1 MAVPNGGDA
10 AVRTLRRNGVDTVF
24 GIPASYTVE
33 IYDAILRQGG
43 IRSIVARNEQ
53 AAAFMADGYARRSG
67 RPGVVVVTGG
77 PGLGNTVT
85 GLQTAYADSSPVVV
99 IASDHNPPQRIA
111 QPLGLPHE
119 AFDQAALAEAT
130 GARVVRADDGASIGA
145 AVEETLR
152 ACRSGRPGPGVVLIS
167 RAALEAPESLPSAR
181 EVRPAAP
188 DPEHP
193 EVAAEELE
201 QVVRL
206 LSAASDPVLLVGA
219 GVVRAG
225 AQAELADLVRTT
237 GLPVVT
243 TVPAR
248 HTVDPATGWVGVM
261 NNDATRAILERADL
275 VIAVGTSFGI
285 ASTGHWMLRIGGSLV
300 HVDVD
305 PTSLGQHY
313 QPDLAIVA
321 DAGSFLASLTDLLNR
336 KGTGSVRPPTAKA
349 PTVSHPW
356 TDPIGSAL
364 PTHGVTICGDV
375 TMALRW
381 IPGDPSLG
389 PERRLMTPWNF
400 MTLGW
405 AYAAALGVQ
414 AAAPEDTV
422 LAVMGDGGALFT
434 LGELATAVEHDLPVC
449 LLVYN
454 NRSYGIIAE
463 VQDELCE
470 GRRFGIDLEQP
481 DFAAVARAFGIN
493 SSRADTPDELQDA
506 LRKHLAT
513 GEPSLVEARL
523 GIADLGVDS
532 VQGGE

>member
-10 AVRTLRRNGVDTVF
+10 VVRALRDNGVETVF

-99 IASDHNPPQRIA
+99 IASDHNPSQRVA
-111 QPLGLPHE
+111 RPLGLPHE
-119 AFDQAALAEAT
+119 AFDQAGLAEAT
-130 GARVVRADDGASIGA
+130 GARVVRADDGGSIGA

-152 ACRSGRPGPGVVLIS
+152 ASLSGRPGPGVVLIS
-167 RAALEAPESLPSAR
+167 RAALEAPESLPSSR
-181 EVRPAAP
+181 QVRPPAS
-188 DPEHP
+188 DPE
-193 EVAAEELE
+193 VTDEELDE
-201 QVVRL
+201 VVRL
-206 LSAASDPVLLVGA
+206 LSAATDPVLLVGA
-219 GVVRAG
+219 GVVRAE
-225 AQAELADLVRTT
+225 ARAELAGLVRST

-248 HTVDPATGWVGVM
+248 HTVDTATGWVGVM
-261 NNDATRAILERADL
+261 NNSTTRAIVEGADL

-285 ASTGHWMLRIGGSLV
+285 ASTKHWSLRIGGSLV
-300 HVDVD
+300 HVDID

-321 DAGSFLASLTDLLNR
+321 DAASFLASLTDSLNR
-336 KGTGSVRPPTAKA
+336 EGTASGCVPSAEPATS
-349 PTVSHPW
+349 SHPW

-364 PTHGVTICGDV
+364 PSQGTTICGDV

-414 AAAPEDTV
+414 AAAPDDTV

-463 VQDELCE
+463 AQDQICE

-481 DFAAVARAFGIN
+481 DFAAVARAFGMS
-493 SSRADTPDELQDA
+493 SSRADTPDELEAA
-506 LRKHLAT
+506 LREHLGT
-513 GEPSLVEARL
+513 GEPSLIEARL

-532 VQGGE
+532 VEGGE

>member
-1 MAVPNGGDA
+1 MVVPNGGDA
-10 AVRTLRRNGVDTVF
+10 VVRTLRRNGVDTVF

-67 RPGVVVVTGG
+67 QPGVVVVTGG
-77 PGLGNTVT
+77 PGFGNTVT

-99 IASDHNPPQRIA
+99 IASDHNPPQRRA

-119 AFDQAALAEAT
+119 AFDQEALAAAT
-130 GARVVRADDGASIGA
+130 GARVVRADEGGSIAA

-152 ACRSGRPGPGVVLIS
+152 DCRSGRPGPGVALIS
-167 RAALEAPESLPSAR
+167 RAALEAPESLPTTR
-181 EVRPAAP
+181 EVRPPAP
-188 DPEHP
+188 DH
-193 EVAAEELE
+193 EVPDEELE
-201 QVVRL
+201 EVVRL
-206 LSAASDPVLLVGA
+206 LSAATNPVLLVGA

-225 AQAELADLVRTT
+225 AQAEVADLVRIA

-243 TVPAR
+243 TGPAR

-261 NNDATRAILERADL
+261 NNDATRAIVEEADL
-275 VIAVGTSFGI
+275 IIAVGTSFGI
-285 ASTGHWMLRIGGSLV
+285 ASTGHWTLRIAGSLV
-300 HVDVD
+300 HVDID

-313 QPDLAIVA
+313 EPDVAIVA
-321 DAGSFLASLTDLLNR
+321 DARSFLASLTDSL
-336 KGTGSVRPPTAKA
+336 KGKRTGSGHLPRAEPA
-349 PTVSHPW
+349 TVSHPW

-364 PTHGVTICGDV
+364 PSRGVTICGDV

-414 AAAPEDTV
+414 AAAPDDTV

-463 VQDELCE
+463 IQDELCE

-481 DFAAVARAFGIN
+481 DFAAAARAFGVS
-493 SSRADTPDELQDA
+493 SSRADTPDELEAA
-506 LRKHLAT
+506 LRKHLGT

-523 GIADLGVDS
+523 GIADLGVES

>member
-1 MAVPNGGDA
+1 MVVPNGGDA
-10 AVRTLRRNGVDTVF
+10 VVRTLRDNGVDTVF

-99 IASDHNPPQRIA
+99 IASDHNPSQRKA

-119 AFDQAALAEAT
+119 AFDQAALAGAT
-130 GARVVRADDGASIGA
+130 GAGVVRADDGGSIAA
-145 AVEETLR
+145 AVEDTLR
-152 ACRSGRPGPGVVLIS
+152 ACRSGRPRPGVVLVS
-167 RAALEAPESLPSAR
+167 RAALEARESLPCPR
-181 EVRPAAP
+181 DVKPPTPA
-188 DPEHP
+188 P
-193 EVAAEELE
+193 EVPDEELE

-225 AQAELADLVRTT
+225 AEAELADLVRTT

-243 TVPAR
+243 TGPAR
-248 HTVDPATGWVGVM
+248 HTVDRATGWIGVM
-261 NNDATRAILERADL
+261 NNHDTRAVAERADL

-285 ASTGHWMLRIGGSLV
+285 ASTGHWTLRIGGSLV
-300 HVDVD
+300 HVDID
-305 PTSLGQHY
+305 PASLGQHY
-313 QPDLAIVA
+313 RPDLAIVA
-321 DAGSFLASLTDLLNR
+321 DAGAFLASLTDMLKR
-336 KGTGSVRPPTAKA
+336 EGTGADRLPTEEAA
-349 PTVSHPW
+349 TVSHPW
-356 TDPIGSAL
+356 TDPIGRAL
-364 PTHGVTICGDV
+364 PSRGVTVCGDV

-414 AAAPEDTV
+414 AAAPGDKV

-463 VQDELCE
+463 AQDQLCE

-481 DFAAVARAFGIN
+481 DFAAAARAFGMS
-493 SSRADTPDELQDA
+493 SSRADTPDELEAA
-506 LRKHLAT
+506 LGKHLVS
-513 GEPSLVEARL
+513 GEPSLIEARL

-532 VQGGE
+532 AEGRE

>member
-1 MAVPNGGDA
+1 MVVPNGGDA
-10 AVRTLRRNGVDTVF
+10 VVGALHRSGVDTVF

-33 IYDAILRQGG
+33 IYDAMLRRGG
-43 IRSIVARNEQ
+43 IRSVVARNEQ

-67 RPGVVVVTGG
+67 QPGVVVVTGG

-99 IASDHNPPQRIA
+99 IASDHNPDQRAA
-111 QPLGLPHE
+111 QPVGLPHE

-130 GARVVRADDGASIGA
+130 GAGVVRADDGGSIAA
-145 AVEETLR
+145 AVEETLQ

-167 RAALEAPESLPSAR
+167 RAALEAQASIPRSRDSKP
-181 EVRPAAP
+181 PASTP
-188 DPEHP
+188 GIPHEQLD
-193 EVAAEELE
+193 

-206 LSAASDPVLLVGA
+206 LSAATNPVLLVGS

-248 HTVDPATGWVGVM
+248 HTVDPASGWAGVM
-261 NNDATRAILERADL
+261 NNDTTRAILEQADL

-285 ASTGHWMLRIGGSLV
+285 ASTGHWTLRIDGSLV
-300 HVDVD
+300 HVDID

-321 DAGSFLASLTDLLNR
+321 DAGAFLASLTDSLNHKR
-336 KGTGSVRPPTAKA
+336 TGTRLRARA
-349 PTVSHPW
+349 EAATVSHPW
-356 TDPIGSAL
+356 TDPIARAL
-364 PTHGVTICGDV
+364 PSRAVTVCGDV

-414 AAAPEDTV
+414 AAAPDDTV

-449 LLVYN
+449 LLIYN

-463 VQDELCE
+463 AQDQLCE
-470 GRRFGIDLEQP
+470 GRRFGTDLEQP
-481 DFAAVARAFGIN
+481 DFAAVARAFGMS
-493 SSRADTPDELQDA
+493 SSRADTPDELEAA
-506 LRKHLAT
+506 LRKHLGT
-513 GEPSLVEARL
+513 GEPSLIEARI

-532 VQGGE
+532 VGGGE

>member
-1 MAVPNGGDA
+1 MVVPNGGDA
-10 AVRTLRRNGVDTVF
+10 VVGALHRSGVDTVF

-43 IRSIVARNEQ
+43 LRSIVARNEQ
-53 AAAFMADGYARRSG
+53 TAAFMADGYARRSG

-85 GLQTAYADSSPVVV
+85 GLQTAYADSSPVLV
-99 IASDHNPPQRIA
+99 IASDHNPSQRMA

-130 GARVVRADDGASIGA
+130 GARVVRADDGASIA
-145 AVEETLR
+145 PAIVETLD
-152 ACRSGRPGPGVVLIS
+152 ACTAGRPGPGVVLIS
-167 RAALEAPESLPSAR
+167 RAALEAPESTLRAR
-181 EVRPAAP
+181 GELSTASRPGATREEL
-188 DPEHP
+188 D
-193 EVAAEELE
+193 EVACLIA
-201 QVVRL
+201 
-206 LSAASDPVLLVGA
+206 SATDPVLVVGA
-219 GVVRAG
+219 GLVRSGAEAQLAGLVRA
-225 AQAELADLVRTT
+225 T

-248 HTVDPATGWVGVM
+248 HTVDPATGWIGVL
-261 NNDATRAILERADL
+261 NNDATRAIVEHADL

-285 ASTGHWMLRIGGSLV
+285 ASTGKWTLRINGSLV

-313 QPDLAIVA
+313 EPDLAIVA
-321 DAGSFLASLTDLLNR
+321 DAGSFLASLTDMMRLGR
-336 KGTGSVRPPTAKA
+336 RRSDIPSATARA
-349 PTVSHPW
+349 ATVSHPW
-356 TDPIGSAL
+356 TDPIGRAL
-364 PTHGVTICGDV
+364 PSRGVTICGDV

-414 AAAPEDTV
+414 AAAPDDTV

-434 LGELATAVEHDLPVC
+434 LGELATAVEHDLAVC
-449 LLVYN
+449 VLVYN

-463 VQDELCE
+463 AQDQLCE
-470 GRRFGIDLEQP
+470 GRRFGTDLEQP
-481 DFAAVARAFGIN
+481 DFAAVARAFGMS
-493 SSRADTPDELQDA
+493 SSRADTPDELEAA
-506 LRKHLAT
+506 LRKHLGT
-513 GEPSLVEARL
+513 GEPSLIEARL
-523 GIADLGVDS
+523 GISDLSVDS
-532 VQGGE
+532 VGGVE

>member
-10 AVRTLRRNGVDTVF
+10 VVRALRDNGVETVF

-99 IASDHNPPQRIA
+99 IASDHNPSQRMA

-130 GARVVRADDGASIGA
+130 GAVVVRADDGGSIAA
-145 AVEETLR
+145 AVDETLQ

-167 RAALEAPESLPSAR
+167 RAALEAPASNPVSR
-181 EVRPAAP
+181 EAKPPASTPGVP
-188 DPEHP
+188 DKQ
-193 EVAAEELE
+193 LD

-206 LSAASDPVLLVGA
+206 LSAATNPVLLVGA

-225 AQAELADLVRTT
+225 AQAELADLARTT

-248 HTVDPATGWVGVM
+248 HTVDPASGWAGVM
-261 NNDATRAILERADL
+261 NNDTTRALLEHADL

-285 ASTGHWMLRIGGSLV
+285 ASTKHWTLRIGGSLV
-300 HVDVD
+300 HVDID

-313 QPDLAIVA
+313 QADLAIVA
-321 DAGSFLASLTDLLNR
+321 DAASFLASLTDSLNR
-336 KGTGSVRPPTAKA
+336 KGTASGRVPSADAATS
-349 PTVSHPW
+349 SHPW

-364 PTHGVTICGDV
+364 PSQGATICGDV

-414 AAAPEDTV
+414 AAAPDDTV

-463 VQDELCE
+463 VQDQLCE

-481 DFAAVARAFGIN
+481 DFAAVARAFGMS
-493 SSRADTPDELQDA
+493 SSRADTPDELEAA
-506 LRKHLAT
+506 LRKHLGT
-513 GEPSLVEARL
+513 GEPSLIEARL
-523 GIADLGVDS
+523 GIADLGIDS
-532 VQGGE
+532 VEGGR